1 MCYDEKCR
9 GELIFLLSLSLPL
22 SFTHSF
28 LFSSLL
34 SLFLSRREDRMKID
48 STLIVTFHSLDDDN
62 GETSVPIN
70 LFPRELYWPVPTYGR
85 RALCAEDVC
94 LGNEAR
100 IIVLEPRGGEPAVSL
115 EHLELRSLTPR
126 HLLMILL
133 GSGLCNSRTARK
145 SVAVYNKPPRNN
157 VIPYTNYDVLLLPSN
172 QRADYL

>member
-9 GELIFLLSLSLPL
+9 GELIFVPSLSFSLARSL
-22 SFTHSF
+22 ASSF
-28 LFSSLL
+28 LFS

-85 RALCAEDVC
+85 RALWLRMCR
-94 LGNEAR
+94 GNEAR
-100 IIVLEPRGGEPAVSL
+100 IIVLEPRGGAPAVSL

-157 VIPYTNYDVLLLPSN
+157 VIPYTNYDVLPLPSN
-172 QRADYL
+172 QRADL

>member
-70 LFPRELYWPVPTYGR
+70 LFPRELY
-85 RALCAEDVC
+85 
-94 LGNEAR
+94 
-100 IIVLEPRGGEPAVSL
+100 
-115 EHLELRSLTPR
+115 
-126 HLLMILL
+126 
-133 GSGLCNSRTARK
+133 
-145 SVAVYNKPPRNN
+145 
-157 VIPYTNYDVLLLPSN
+157 
-172 QRADYL
+172 